1 MSTGRILGLA
11 VGAAGELG
19 VASVTSEVVSAGGLA
34 GVISVVVSAGG
45 LAAGANADTFEADI
59 KNKNKKRTKRE
70 GIVVINL

>member
-45 LAAGANADTFEADI
+45 LAGANADTFEADI